1 MKRELLAVVPAL
13 ALAATLA
20 LPLAA
25 PAGAQTAGVGPG
37 GVIALQGTEH
47 LWGVTPQGSPFF
59 IGDTRPSL
67 TSTWTG
73 ISGPT

>member
-1 MKRELLAVVPAL
+1 MKRDLLAVVPAL

-20 LPLAA
+20 LPLAT

-47 LWGVTPQGSPFF
+47 LWAVNA
-59 IGDTRPSL
+59 
-67 TSTWTG
+67 
-73 ISGPT
+73 